1 MNSVWWHQEHV
12 ACAGLSFSLVL
23 VICWTQLKNDFYLQK
38 NLYMDKKYHLSN
50 KVKKNGQ
57 FQEDFLQLS
66 KTVALVI
73 VGSLSIEFY

>member
-1 MNSVWWHQEHV
+1 
-12 ACAGLSFSLVL
+12 
-23 VICWTQLKNDFYLQK
+23 
-38 NLYMDKKYHLSN
+38 MDKKYHLSN